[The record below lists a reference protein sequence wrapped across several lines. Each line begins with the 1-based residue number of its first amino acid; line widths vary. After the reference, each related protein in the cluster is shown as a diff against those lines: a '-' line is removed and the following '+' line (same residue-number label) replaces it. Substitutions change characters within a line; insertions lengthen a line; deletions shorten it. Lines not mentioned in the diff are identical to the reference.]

1 MMLKQMMMG
10 GLVGLLAVSTIA
22 SAAVKP
28 MDNGELAATVLSA
41 PEQQNQPSVT
51 ENRSNGQL
59 GSVAAGTIEV
69 RSTPVAGAA
78 LPTPDTPGITSV
90 GNNQLSL
97 SLPLSPIVNGQLAN
111 IALRNIII
119 PQSNM
124 R

>member
-1 MMLKQMMMG
+1 MMLQQMLRS
-10 GLVGLLAVSTIA
+10 GLVGLLAVSTIT

-78 LPTPDTPGITSV
+78 LPTPDTPVITSV